1 MKTFNKT
8 LIAAATITTFGLAA
22 APAAVA
28 LDASA
33 SVSTSYLWRGME
45 LGSGTP
51 AVTGDLSYSTGGLTV
66 GLWVSSGDTTTG
78 YTSTG
83 TVHTLDVEAVE
94 AVEAVADNPDTADID
109 ETVAAVAAVDAVD
122 GDLAVATEANL
133 STGTEYDFYASYSG
147 SVGGL
152 GYSIGWAQYNYQGS
166 SADIEEMI
174 YGLSYGPA
182 SITVYDN
189 ADNDY
194 EYTVIGYEAGAY
206 SFAYGDETA
215 DNGDERTH
223 FDVSYAVND
232 SLSFTVSK
240 PEDEDAIVVASYSLP
255 F

>member
-83 TVHTLDVEAVE
+83 TVHTLDVEEVVAVE
-94 AVEAVADNPDTADID
+94 DDPDTADD
-109 ETVAAVAAVDAVD
+109 ETVAAVAPVD

-189 ADNDY
+189 ADDDY

>member
-33 SVSTSYLWRGME
+33 SIATSYLWRGTE
-45 LGSGTP
+45 LGNGDAAL
-51 AVTGDLSYSTGGLTV
+51 AVDLSGSTGALSY
-66 GLWVSSGDTTTG
+66 GLWVSSGDS
-78 YTSTG
+78 TS
-83 TVHTLDVEAVE
+83 
-94 AVEAVADNPDTADID
+94 
-109 ETVAAVAAVDAVD
+109 
-122 GDLAVATEANL
+122 
-133 STGTEYDFYASYSG
+133 TEYDIYASYSG
-147 SVGGL
+147 SAGDL
-152 GYSIGWAQYNYQGS
+152 GYSIGYASYNYPSTGIGFDD
-166 SADIEEMI
+166 SAEYI

-182 SITVYDN
+182 SITVFDN
-189 ADNDY
+189 TDTDY

-206 SFAYGDETA
+206 SFAYGD
-215 DNGDERTH
+215 DESMTH

-232 SLSFTVSK
+232 SLSVTVSK